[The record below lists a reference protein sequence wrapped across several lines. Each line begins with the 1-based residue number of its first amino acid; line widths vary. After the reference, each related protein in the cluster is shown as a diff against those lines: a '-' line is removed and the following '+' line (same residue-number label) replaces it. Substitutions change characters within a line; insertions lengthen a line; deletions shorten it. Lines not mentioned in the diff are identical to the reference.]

1 MMVIYSKGS
10 NNKVKNNPKEFKG
23 MNSDEIYNAN
33 ETFEKIYGN
42 KIRAVPLFQK
52 MTPRPDDNDL
62 PVFLNGLTN
71 RMSYYFS
78 TGKSLKM
85 NSYSN
90 SKLYNLCNELNGE
103 KNKYKNSY
111 LNAVRKILSF
121 DSNNNYDKN
130 KINKELEIKS
140 KKFNELISIN
150 NL

>member
-1 MMVIYSKGS
+1 MI
-10 NNKVKNNPKEFKG
+10 
-23 MNSDEIYNAN
+23 I
-33 ETFEKIYGN
+33 
-42 KIRAVPLFQK
+42 
-52 MTPRPDDNDL
+52 
-62 PVFLNGLTN
+62 LTN

-140 KKFNELISIN
+140 KKFNELISNN